1 METAHF
7 KLENML
13 EDNGGDIC
21 SCWDAMNNMIK
32 LQHKEIKV
40 SFEKSINTVEYNTP
54 FYNKLVGFVSRSA
67 LSYISDQYDRIMTV
81 GTDSSICGC
90 TIRTTHGLPC
100 ACELARYNMHLPV
113 PLQVFQDPGSRLNF
127 SFQEMIEEGSEV
139 SLQPIPLQAI
149 HIHWRRLSFIFQ
161 EMNEEGSEVSLQRE
175 IDALHKQFQE
185 LDYAG
190 KVTLKA
196 KLRELALPD
205 ITLMCS
211 APEKVRTIDAPEK
224 VRTID
229 APQDLGSKRDKSVE
243 SDPLYLEHIDSPH
256 SGHDVMTAHPSSEKP
271 VHESRPMKVLPTKDQ
286 IPVEIHPFNEGIV
299 DVKADENC
307 S

>member
-1 METAHF
+1 VLLYRSETAHWR
-7 KLENML
+7 LENLL
-13 EDNGGDIC
+13 EDSAGDIC
-21 SCWDAMNNMIK
+21 SCWDAINNMIK

-54 FYNKLVGFVSRSA
+54 LYKMLVGFVSRSA
-67 LSYISDQYDRIMTV
+67 LSYISDQYDRIKTI

-100 ACELARYNMHLPV
+100 ACELARYNI
-113 PLQVFQDPGSRLNF
+113 PLQVVQDHGTRFNS
-127 SFQEMIEEGSEV
+127 SFQEMNEEGSEV
-139 SLQPIPLQAI
+139 SLQSVPLQAI
-149 HIHWRRLSFIFQ
+149 HIHWRRLNFSVQ
-161 EMNEEGSEVSLQRE
+161 EMSEEGSEVSLQRE

-211 APEKVRTIDAPEK
+211 ALERVRTN
-224 VRTID
+224 D
-229 APQDLGSKRDKSVE
+229 APQDLGWKRDKSVE
-243 SDPLYLEHIDSPH
+243 CDPLYWEHIDSPH
-256 SGHDVMTAHPSSEKP
+256 SDHYCITHPSSEKP
-271 VHESRPMKVLPTKDQ
+271 VHESNSMEVLPSMDQ
-286 IPVEIHPFNEGIV
+286 IQVEVHPFNEGIV
-299 DVKADENC
+299 DVKA
-307 S
+307 